1 MVDSLI
7 ASRHGRSQL
16 SRRRLL
22 THASLAA
29 GGLMTGLLPR
39 AVAAAV
45 RVDITQGNV
54 QPMPIALP
62 DFLAGAPSETDIARN
77 VTGIITGNLQR
88 SGLFAPI
95 DPAAFLEKITSV
107 DSVPHFPD

>member
-7 ASRHGRSQL
+7 ASFNDRSQL

-22 THASLAA
+22 THASFAA

-62 DFLAGAPSETDIARN
+62 DFLAGAPTETDIAHN
-77 VTGIITGNLQR
+77 VTARHHRQSAAQR
-88 SGLFAPI
+88 PVRADRSAGLYR
-95 DPAAFLEKITSV
+95 ENNE
-107 DSVPHFPD
+107 